1 MLTHDRPNAGSS
13 VESAAAFSGK
23 DLIRVNRPLLFF
35 LFFVSGFSSLVYQ
48 VVWTRLAFASFGIIT
63 PVISVVLS
71 VFMLGLSL
79 GAWAGGRWV
88 AQASRRFSLPPV
100 SVYGLAEFGIGIG
113 AFTVPRLFRL
123 GERLLLTAGGM
134 DSGRYLFASALVL
147 TAVLLPWC
155 VAMGATFPLM
165 MAYIREQQPEETHSF
180 SYLYLANVLGAMT
193 GTALTAL
200 ALVEW
205 LGFNRTL
212 WVAAAGNFLICGISL
227 TLGARGRPMR
237 TKQSQDSQIP
247 ADTKA
252 PVEDSPR
259 RRWIQWL
266 LFSTGLVSM
275 AMEVVWTRAF
285 APVVKTQ
292 VYSFALIVA
301 TYLGATFCGS
311 WLYRRR
317 LSHEQQAVP
326 NLVLVLCVAA
336 LLPVLVNDPRWIR
349 ANWTGRPDFLSM
361 IFLLASICPFC
372 ALLGYLT
379 PRLIDEYAAGA
390 PTVAGRAYAVNVLGC
405 IVGPL
410 LASYVLLPWVS
421 ERRALVFLSLPL
433 VVLYFWRVESQ
444 PTQRSWLF
452 PATAGALM
460 LFGILFPRSY
470 EEHLLRTDPHAEVR
484 RDYAASVVSFTEPL
498 GKHLLVNGV
507 GMTTLTPITKFM
519 AHLPLA
525 LHQGEPK
532 SALIICFG
540 MGTTFRSTLSW
551 GIPTT
556 AVELIPSVPQAFG
569 FYHTNSESVLRDPN
583 GRIVIDDGRRFL
595 SRSGERFD
603 VIVLDPPP
611 PVEAAGSSL
620 LYSREFYETAKRHL
634 KTNGILQAWFPGTTA
649 GSPKSRE
656 ATFQAVA
663 RSIHESFPYVRCYG
677 SLANWGRHLFASM
690 EPIPSLSS
698 TELAARLPEKARQD
712 LLEWSGTTN
721 CAAYL
726 EEVVSRE
733 IPMEKIVDGQSGPR
747 ITDDRPYN
755 EYFLLR
761 EANARLTMS
770 RKN

>member
-1 MLTHDRPNAGSS
+1 MRL
-13 VESAAAFSGK
+13 
-23 DLIRVNRPLLFF
+23 NRPLLFF

-48 VVWTRLAFASFGIIT
+48 VIWTRLAFASFGIIT
-63 PVISVVLS
+63 PVISVILS

-79 GAWAGGRWV
+79 GSWAGGRWV
-88 AQASRRFSLPPV
+88 AQVSKWTGLPPV
-100 SVYGLAEFGIGIG
+100 SLYGLAELVIGVG
-113 AFTVPRLFRL
+113 AFTVPHLFRL

-134 DSGRYLFASALVL
+134 DSGRYLFASAMVL
-147 TAVLLPWC
+147 ATVILPWC

-165 MAYIREQQPEETHSF
+165 MAYIRDRQPEEIHSF
-180 SYLYLANVLGAMT
+180 SYLYLANVLGAMM

-205 LGFNRTL
+205 LGFNHTL

-227 TLGARGRPMR
+227 MLGVRSRPMIIPESDG
-237 TKQSQDSQIP
+237 TQIAASTETATVDP
-247 ADTKA
+247 L
-252 PVEDSPR
+252 R
-259 RRWIQWL
+259 RRWIQWV
-266 LFSTGLVSM
+266 LFSTGFVSM

-311 WLYRRR
+311 WLYRSR
-317 LSHEQQAVP
+317 LSHEKQAFP
-326 NLVLVLCVAA
+326 NLILVLCLAA
-336 LLPVLVNDPRWIR
+336 LLPVLINDPRWIR
-349 ANWTGRPDFLSM
+349 ANWTGRPDFISM

-379 PRLIDEYAAGA
+379 PSLVDEYAAGA
-390 PTVAGRAYAVNVLGC
+390 PNVAGRAYAVNVLGC
-405 IVGPL
+405 ILGPL
-410 LASYVLLPWVS
+410 LTSYVLLPWLS
-421 ERRALVFLSLPL
+421 ERHSLVLLSLPFAF
-433 VVLYFWRVESQ
+433 LYFASVGSQ
-444 PTQRSWLF
+444 STRRSWLM
-452 PATAGALM
+452 PATAGALG
-460 LFGILFPRSY
+460 LFVIFFPRSY
-470 EEHLLRTDPHAEVR
+470 EEHLLRLDPHAEVR
-484 RDYAASVVSFTEPL
+484 RDYAASVVSFTEPS

-525 LHQGEPK
+525 LHQGRPE

-540 MGTTFRSTLSW
+540 MGTTFRSTLTW

-569 FYHTNSESVLRDPN
+569 FYHTNAESVLRDPN
-583 GRIVIDDGRRFL
+583 GHIVIDDGRRFL
-595 SRSGERFD
+595 SRSGEQFD
-603 VIVLDPPP
+603 MIVLDPPP

-620 LYSREFYETAKRHL
+620 LYSREFYETTKRHL
-634 KTNGILQAWFPGTTA
+634 KTNGILQAWFPGLTS

-677 SLANWGRHLFASM
+677 SLENWGRHLFASM
-690 EPIPSLSS
+690 QPIPALSS
-698 TELAARLPEKARQD
+698 AELAARLPERARQD
-712 LLEWSGTTN
+712 LLEWTSTTN

-733 IPMEKIVDGQSGPR
+733 IPMEKILEIQDGPR

-761 EANARLTMS
+761 EFRTRLNQVHPEPS
-770 RKN
+770 LQ